1 MHISALIFVPSYRD
15 SDRDHFYCH
24 IVILCPCGISNTNPG
39 QKYETYINTIKRGDL
54 FSSIYLPSIS
64 LKMSS
69 SRIMFFFTVLLIF
82 ISTAKLDGDG
92 NGNGGGYGDGVG
104 ISTPSTCTKC
114 SICPYPCRSQPAS
127 PSGYH
132 SYGAPPPP
140 SPVAQVNC
148 PPDAPVQCCQQQYA
162 PPTPFYYPYNNYSG
176 SPHFQ
181 VIKPYTSWWIFGL
194 VTLFRVHQV

>member
-1 MHISALIFVPSYRD
+1 MW
-15 SDRDHFYCH
+15 HFKHKSRPKIWNLHKHNQERWLVFIY
-24 IVILCPCGISNTNPG
+24 L
-39 QKYETYINTIKRGDL
+39 
-54 FSSIYLPSIS
+54 SIYLPSIS

-114 SICPYPCRSQPAS
+114 SICPYPCRSQPPS

-176 SPHFQ
+176 STHFQ
-181 VIKPYTSWWIFGL
+181 VIKPYISWWIFGL
-194 VTLFRVHQV
+194 VTLFRVHQVWRNFSGLYQLVSICN